1 MWALGSLSYCVTQ
14 YSCLEPEDFGIYRER
29 EKKKYVGSVIN
40 NYIASQKQIGI
51 PVASMCF
58 PSSQS
63 SMYISGAQA
72 DEFCTGLQVN

>member
-1 MWALGSLSYCVTQ
+1 MGSLSYCVTQ

-29 EKKKYVGSVIN
+29 EKKIVGSVIN

-63 SMYISGAQA
+63 SKYISSAQA